1 MKKLLISMSA
11 AAFVVAL
18 ATPLMASETT
28 LSGKVVDV
36 TCTMKDKANAGEAH
50 LACATACAKKG
61 LPIGIMTADG
71 SIYTITGDYAKDNNA
86 KLIAYLAKDVKATGA
101 VTEENGKKTIDV
113 SALKIDKGM

>member
-36 TCTMKDKANAGEAH
+36 TCTMKDKANAGEGH
-50 LACATACAKKG
+50 LACATACAKRG

-71 SIYTITGDYAKDNNA
+71 AIYTITGDYAKDHNA
-86 KLIAYLAKDVKATGA
+86 KLIAYLAKDVQASGT
-101 VTEENGKKTIDV
+101 VMEENGKKTIDV
-113 SALKIDKGM
+113 SSMKIDKGM

>member
-36 TCTMKDKANAGEAH
+36 TCTMKDKANAGVDH
-50 LACATACAKKG
+50 LACATTCAKRG
-61 LPIGIMTADG
+61 LPVGIMTADG
-71 SIYTITGDYAKDNNA
+71 AIYTITGDYAKDKNA
-86 KLIAYLAKDVKATGA
+86 KLIEYLAKDVQASGTVMDA
-101 VTEENGKKTIDV
+101 NGKKTIDV
-113 SALKIDKGM
+113 SSLKIEKGM